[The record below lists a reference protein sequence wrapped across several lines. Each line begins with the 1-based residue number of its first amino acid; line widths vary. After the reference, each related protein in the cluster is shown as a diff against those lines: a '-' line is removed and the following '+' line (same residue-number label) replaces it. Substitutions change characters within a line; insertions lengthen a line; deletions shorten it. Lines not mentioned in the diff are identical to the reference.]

1 MEVVEVGPHGDCGGG
16 HYTAFCKDQN
26 SPQWYLFN
34 DSQYSEV
41 SSSDDVNS
49 SAAYVLM
56 YQKMLTVKHGGM
68 YRRQTVTLPQLWPH
82 IIDGDRGGRNSQ
94 FKPSNMKLKKNH
106 SDNV

>member
-1 MEVVEVGPHGDCGGG
+1 MYSLYAVSNHHGDCSGG

-82 IIDGDRGGRNSQ
+82 IVDGDMGGRNSQ
-94 FKPSNMKLKKNH
+94 FKPRNMKLKKE
-106 SDNV
+106 SQR